1 MTGLITRLRKLA
13 IRFIQLVA
21 GSGVLVG
28 GLAFWNWT
36 PLKNFVFRES
46 LVSQANIIR
55 QASCPIQT
63 KEMLLDRLDDVMDEL
78 LAGET
83 VGLVR
88 WMEFYDAVQP
98 LLSDGI
104 TSDEHRL
111 VEREIDRLERDLRRA
126 AINWTASVRQLQERE
141 P

>member
-36 PLKNFVFRES
+36 PLKNCVFRES

-55 QASCPIQT
+55 QASCPIQA

-88 WMEFYDAVQP
+88 FLEFYDAVQP
-98 LLSDGI
+98 LLEDGI

-111 VEREIDRLERDLRRA
+111 VEKEIDRLERDLRRA
-126 AINWTASVRQLQERE
+126 AINWTASVRQLKERE
-141 P
+141 Q